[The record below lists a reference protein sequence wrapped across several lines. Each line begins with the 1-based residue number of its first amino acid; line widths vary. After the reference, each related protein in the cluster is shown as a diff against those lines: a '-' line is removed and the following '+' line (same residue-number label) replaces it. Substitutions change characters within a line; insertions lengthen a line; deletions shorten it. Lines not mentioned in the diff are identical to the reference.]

1 VKTLERYEIKVGG
14 EIDRDWSSWLGDME
28 ITHSEDG
35 MTVLRGELIDQAV
48 LFSVLSRIRDM
59 GLTLIEVKQISI

>member
-1 VKTLERYEIKVGG
+1 VRSLERYEIKVRG

-59 GLTLIEVKQISI
+59 GLTLIEVKQIPI

>member
-1 VKTLERYEIKVGG
+1 MRSLERYEIKVRG

-59 GLTLIEVKQISI
+59 GLTLIEVKQIPI

>member
-1 VKTLERYEIKVGG
+1 MERYEIKVRG

>member
-1 VKTLERYEIKVGG
+1 MERYEIKVRG

-59 GLTLIEVKQISI
+59 GLTLIEVKQIPI